1 MRSVRHAAAS
11 DSRPASLRQWP
22 SWAVHWPHP
31 LAFGPCIRRGGVWRA
46 ASTGPRPQVSGA
58 IAGEAS
64 WRLTGHWHQ
73 SRQPSVPRAVLAN
86 GPLVAPLSRQYH
98 NENPVF
104 RLAPGQSR
112 HLRSVSYCAEGIETP
127 LAVTLLCQRRL
138 QLPAAVRAAT
148 VQLPAALRAATY

>member
-1 MRSVRHAAAS
+1 MAFVGRPLAAS
-11 DSRPASLRQWP
+11 VGLRP
-22 SWAVHWPHP
+22 VVV
-31 LAFGPCIRRGGVWRA
+31 FGELLLPARG
-46 ASTGPRPQVSGA
+46 PQVSVA